1 MVAASLGMRLAA
13 QCTCPLTFDAS
24 PLAYI
29 GLDTTFV
36 VGWDGRSTWIL
47 RERKTEI
54 GIVPG
59 FNSFCQSCFL
69 TEVCK

>member
-54 GIVPG
+54 WHCTWIQ
-59 FNSFCQSCFL
+59 FILSTMFFD
-69 TEVCK
+69 